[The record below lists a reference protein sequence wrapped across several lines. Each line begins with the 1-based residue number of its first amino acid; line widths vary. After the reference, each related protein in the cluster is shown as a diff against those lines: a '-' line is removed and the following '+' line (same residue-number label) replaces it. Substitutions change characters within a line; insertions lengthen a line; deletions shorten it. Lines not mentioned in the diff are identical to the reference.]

1 MFKLMLAAMSF
12 ASFLIWAGVRIY
24 AGIHYDTM
32 IGDYISQA
40 ATSPSPPIAVARLDT
55 AIGEIEREGLT
66 SGNTAIFF
74 TYPTNDLGFWYQRLV
89 DSRTILQALPT
100 TDSALE
106 ISNTMMRVHES
117 IAGQSKDG
125 DYVLAPAG
133 IEIFP
138 HNIAF
143 FWWCI
148 TSLIL
153 TMIFGALAVTESL

>member
-1 MFKLMLAAMSF
+1 MKFVLAGLAF
-12 ASFLIWAGVRIY
+12 LSFLVWAGVRIY

-40 ATSPSPPIAVARLDT
+40 ATSPSPTIAVARLDT

-74 TYPTNDLGFWYQRLV
+74 TYPTNDLAFWYQRLV
-89 DSRTILQALPT
+89 DSRTILRALPA

-125 DYVLAPAG
+125 DYVLAPDG

-143 FWWCI
+143 FWWCLGSI
-148 TSLIL
+148 VL
-153 TMIFGALAVTESL
+153 LAVFLGWGIAEI

>member
-1 MFKLMLAAMSF
+1 
-12 ASFLIWAGVRIY
+12 
-24 AGIHYDTM
+24 M

-40 ATSPSPPIAVARLDT
+40 ATSPSPTVAVSRLDT
-55 AIGEIEREGLT
+55 AITEIEREGLT

-89 DSRTILQALPT
+89 DSRAILRQLPA

-117 IAGQSKDG
+117 IGEQTKDG
-125 DYVLAPAG
+125 TSVLAPDG

-138 HNIAF
+138 HNVAF
-143 FWWCI
+143 FWWAI
-148 TSLIL
+148 GSIL
-153 TMIFGALAVTESL
+153 LSCLFLLLGIIDL